1 MLTRYFLIAF
11 VLCWALTL
19 PIALHTQGWIPTRI
33 LPSQLQWLIGVVPIF
48 AAWWVTRGTAE
59 RKPWLE
65 NSFRVRVSPVWY
77 VVALALPWLILLVA
91 LGVTAAAGR
100 ELPRIGYSPQLFAFA
115 LLWFVLA
122 LGEEAGW
129 RSFALPHMLRTRGF
143 FITATVLGVIWCVWH
158 YPKFFANP
166 YFKPDAQGFTMM
178 GLFSLQIIIANYL
191 ICWLYLRTRS
201 AILTSVFH
209 MSWNVLS
216 TAYMMAA
223 VDMFVTGASLAAAVA
238 VLVFDRKTLMDVEK

>member
-1 MLTRYFLIAF
+1 M
-11 VLCWALTL
+11 
-19 PIALHTQGWIPTRI
+19 PII
-33 LPSQLQWLIGVVPIF
+33 

-59 RKPWLE
+59 RKPWVE

-77 VVALALPWLILLVA
+77 VVAIVLPWLLLAIA
-91 LGVTAAAGR
+91 LGVTAATGKD
-100 ELPRIGYSPQLFAFA
+100 LPRIGYSHMLFPFA
-115 LLWFVLA
+115 LLWFVLG

-143 FITATVLGVIWCVWH
+143 FVTATLLGIIWCVWH
-158 YPKFFANP
+158 YPKLFANP
-166 YFKPDAQGFTMM
+166 YFKPNEQGFTML

-209 MSWNVLS
+209 MSWNTLS

-223 VDMFVTGASLAAAVA
+223 VDMYLTGALLLAVIAVF
-238 VLVFDRKTLMDVEK
+238 VFDRKTLQTREASPA